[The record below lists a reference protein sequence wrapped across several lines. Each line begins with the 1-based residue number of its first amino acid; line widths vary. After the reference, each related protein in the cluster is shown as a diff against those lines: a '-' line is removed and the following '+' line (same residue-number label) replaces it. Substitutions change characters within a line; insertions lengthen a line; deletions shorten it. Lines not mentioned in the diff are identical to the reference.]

1 MLKLIAID
9 VDGTLL
15 DSKHQ
20 LSDENKKWIQFV
32 VSQGTTLALASGR
45 PLHGLFDVYEQ
56 LEINEGNHYLVGFN
70 GAQIADAKTHALIYE
85 QTHPMDVSKKILRFL
100 EQFDISV
107 ILSKGDKLIV
117 QDPNAF
123 MLDVESTT
131 NKMDVVVVN
140 NLADFIDYRP
150 NKILISGEPGKL
162 KALRNQIEEP
172 FREIVDF
179 VPSSTHFLEI
189 IVKDCNK
196 GTSIAQLQEI
206 LSIEQCEIMTI
217 GDNYNDLTMIE
228 YAGVGVA
235 MGNAELDIQVKAN
248 FVTLNNDENGVAH
261 ALERY
266 CKPEIRCVAVDMDG
280 TFLNREGKYN
290 RIAFR
295 TCYEKMKARGIKFVV
310 ASGNQYYQ
318 LRSFFDGIA
327 DDIGFVAENGALVI
341 DQGKKIFSTQ
351 FPEAGIRRVLDY
363 LEQHPSLKSVV
374 CTEHMAYVLDDAEF
388 KKFISRYCHKLDTI
402 DDFRNIPDTPIKINI
417 NFPDHETSDRVNE
430 LNAILGDD
438 LVAVSSGHGTL
449 DIIVK
454 GYNKAHGLQL
464 LAEKYGFTS
473 DQILAF
479 GDGGNDREMLQY
491 AKYSYAMR
499 NATED
504 VKKVA
509 KFSAPSND
517 EEGVL
522 QILEYYL

>member
-15 DSKHQ
+15 DSGHQ
-20 LSDENKKWIQFV
+20 LSDENKKWIRFV
-32 VSQGTTLALASGR
+32 VSQGATLALASGR

-56 LEINEGNHYLVGFN
+56 LELKEGNHYLVGFN

-85 QTHPMDVSKKILRFL
+85 QTHSIDLSKQILRHL

-107 ILSKGDKLIV
+107 ILSKGSELYV
-117 QDPNAF
+117 QDPNAY
-123 MLDVESTT
+123 MLDVESST
-131 NKMDVVVVN
+131 NKMAVVVVD

-150 NKILISGEPGKL
+150 NKILISGEPTKL
-162 KALRNQIEEP
+162 KSLRKQIEEP
-172 FREIVDF
+172 YLDIVDF
-179 VPSSTHFLEI
+179 VPSSPHFLEI

-196 GTSIAQLQEI
+196 GTSIAKLQEI
-206 LSIEQCEIMTI
+206 LKLEQSEVMAI

-235 MGNAELDIQVKAN
+235 MGNAYPDIQAKAN

-261 ALERY
+261 ALKY
-266 CKPEIRCVAVDMDG
+266 YFKPEIKCVAVDMDG
-280 TFLNREGKYN
+280 TFLNREGDYN
-290 RIAFR
+290 RFSFLKH
-295 TCYEKMKARGIKFVV
+295 YEAMKAKGIHFVV

-327 DDIGFVAENGALVI
+327 DDISFVAENGALVI
-341 DQGKKIFSTQ
+341 DQGQKLFSTQ
-351 FPEAGIRRVLDY
+351 FPEAGIERVYDY
-363 LEQHPSLKSVV
+363 LEKHPSLKSVV
-374 CTEHMAYVLDDAEF
+374 CTEHMAYVLEDEQF
-388 KKFISRYCHKLDTI
+388 KNIISRYCHKLDTI
-402 DDFRNIPDTPIKINI
+402 DDFRNIPYTPIKINI
-417 NFPDHETSDRVNE
+417 NFPDHETSDRVNG

-464 LAEKYGFTS
+464 LADKYGFTA

-479 GDGGNDREMLQY
+479 GDGGNDKEMLQY
-491 AKYSYAMR
+491 AKYSYAMD
-499 NATED
+499 NATSD
-504 VKKVA
+504 VKEVA
-509 KFSAPSND
+509 KYSAPSND
-517 EEGVL
+517 EDGVN
-522 QILEYYL
+522 QILEFYL